1 MILKTEQDK
10 TCNDI
15 EVHVRYAE
23 LDRRTE
29 RMISL
34 IRSFD
39 ISIKCR
45 EEGTEHFIGASE
57 IYYIE
62 SVDKRTFV
70 YTNESFFQ
78 TEQRLYQLE
87 QELAKLGFV
96 RVSKS
101 CIVNINALESI
112 KPLFNSRM
120 EATLKNGE
128 KLYITRKYLG
138 NIKQV
143 LKEMRI

>member
-23 LDRRTE
+23 LNSRTE

-34 IRSFD
+34 IRLFD
-39 ISIKCR
+39 KSIKCR
-45 EEGTEHFIGASE
+45 EEGAERFIGASE

-70 YTNESFFQ
+70 YTNESVFQ

-87 QELAKLGFV
+87 QELSALGFV

-101 CIVNINALESI
+101 CIVNINSLESV

-128 KLYITRKYLG
+128 RLNITRKYLG
-138 NIKQV
+138 NIRQA
-143 LKEMRI
+143 LEARI

>member
-10 TCNDI
+10 RCNDI

-23 LDRRTE
+23 LDSRTE

-39 ISIKCR
+39 ITIKCR
-45 EEGTEHFIGASE
+45 EEGAERFISTSE

-70 YTNESFFQ
+70 YTSESFFQ

-87 QELAKLGFV
+87 HELSTLGFV

-128 KLYITRKYLG
+128 KLNITRKYLG
-138 NIKQV
+138 NIKQA
-143 LKEMRI
+143 LKEVRL

>member
-10 TCNDI
+10 TCIDI
-15 EVHVRYAE
+15 EVYVRYAE
-23 LDRRTE
+23 LDSRTQ
-29 RMISL
+29 RIISL

-39 ISIKCR
+39 KSIKCR
-45 EEGTEHFIGASE
+45 EESAERFIGVSE

-62 SVDKRTFV
+62 SVDKRTFI
-70 YTNESFFQ
+70 YTNDSFFQ

-87 QELAKLGFV
+87 QELATLGFV

-101 CIVNINALESI
+101 CIVNINSLKSI

-128 KLYITRKYLG
+128 RLNITRKYLG
-138 NIKQV
+138 NIRQA
-143 LKEMRI
+143 LEACI

>member
-15 EVHVRYAE
+15 EVYVRYAE
-23 LDRRTE
+23 LDSRTQ
-29 RMISL
+29 RIISL

-39 ISIKCR
+39 KSIKCR
-45 EEGTEHFIGASE
+45 EENAERFIGVSE

-62 SVDKRTFV
+62 SVDKRTFI
-70 YTNESFFQ
+70 YTNDSFFQ

-87 QELAKLGFV
+87 QELATLGFV

-101 CIVNINALESI
+101 CIVNINSLKSI

-128 KLYITRKYLG
+128 RLNITRKYLG
-138 NIKQV
+138 NIRQA
-143 LKEMRI
+143 LEACI

>member
-1 MILKTEQDK
+1 MMLKTEQDK

-15 EVHVRYAE
+15 EVYVRYAE
-23 LDRRTE
+23 LDSRTE
-29 RMISL
+29 RIISL

-39 ISIKCR
+39 KSIKCR
-45 EEGTEHFIGASE
+45 EKGAERFIGASE

-70 YTNESFFQ
+70 YTNDSFFQ

-87 QELAKLGFV
+87 QELAASGFV

-101 CIVNINALESI
+101 CIVNINSLESI

-128 KLYITRKYLG
+128 KLNITRKYLG
-138 NIKQV
+138 NIKQA
-143 LKEMRI
+143 LKEARK